1 MRAGSPPSC
10 CMASRMAARSTTQ
23 GTPVKSWSRTRLGV
37 KAISLSGLEFLFV
50 LGTPGGHRTDVFFFY
65 IAAVFGAQQIFEQ
78 DAQAIREMF
87 GGDALLVERVEAVD
101 FVFFVADF
109 ESGAGVERV

>member
-37 KAISLSGLEFLFV
+37 KAISLSGLEFLFQAAEASNGCLLV
-50 LGTPGGHRTDVFFFY
+50 YV
-65 IAAVFGAQQIFEQ
+65 AAVFGAQQVFEQ
-78 DAQAIREMF
+78 DAQAEGEMF
-87 GGDALLVERVEAVD
+87 GGDALLVEGVEAVD
-101 FVFFVADF
+101 FVFFVC
-109 ESGAGVERV
+109 RL